1 MECNL
6 GLDGDQS
13 AVKFCVS
20 FVGSS
25 GEEDPEEEETSEEE
39 SEPPESG
46 LSLFLELFPFFGR
59 HTVEDVLVLLVRVS
73 SLLRFTAHF
82 GPSFPEDA
90 C

>member
-6 GLDGDQS
+6 GLNGDQS

-20 FVGSS
+20 FVRSS

-39 SEPPESG
+39 SESSESG
-46 LSLFLELFPFFGR
+46 LGLFLELLPFFRR
-59 HTVEDVLVLLVRVS
+59 HTVEDVLVLLVRVG
-73 SLLRFTAHF
+73 SLLGFTAHF
-82 GPSFPEDA
+82 GPSFPKDA